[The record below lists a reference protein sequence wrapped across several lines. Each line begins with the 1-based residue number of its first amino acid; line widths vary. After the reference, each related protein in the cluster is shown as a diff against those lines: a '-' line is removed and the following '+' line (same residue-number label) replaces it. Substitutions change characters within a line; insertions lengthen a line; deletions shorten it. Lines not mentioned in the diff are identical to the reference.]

1 MTHEAEVWWSG
12 GHSARKKL
20 ESAQMRVGRRLL
32 GASNTI
38 AGVAVQGNL
47 GWRKLVERREE
58 MKVLFGKIQG
68 MEES

>member
-1 MTHEAEVWWSG
+1 MQ
-12 GHSARKKL
+12 KL

-47 GWRKLVERREE
+47 EWRK
-58 MKVLFGKIQG
+58 
-68 MEES
+68 